1 MPDLPDDLAIHAR
14 AVTRVYKAKP
24 HPVTALG
31 GVDLD
36 VEPGEFFG
44 LLGPNGA
51 GKTTLIKIL
60 TTLLLPTSGTARVA
74 GFDVVH
80 ETAKIRRV
88 INIVSGGEQSGYGL
102 LTTREQLWMF
112 SQFYGLTQRDGWKR
126 VDELIEI
133 TGMTE
138 QRDQKVRT
146 LSTGQRQKL
155 NFARGLLNDPWVL
168 FLDEPTLGL
177 DVAAARDLR
186 EHTIAWKAEAPGRT
200 VLLTTHYMVEAE
212 QLCDRIAIVDRGRIL
227 ALGTPEELRRRVQA
241 ESIFRIELDQLPAN
255 GGLAAIGALPGVL
268 SAVAADGD
276 GDGHGEGAGSDR
288 VALKVRLADDSALT
302 SVVTAVAERG
312 SHLVGLAK
320 SEPSLEDVF
329 VELVGRG
336 FGDDDGKASLM
347 THYGTL
353 AKTPREAAEWS
364 TGRLIRVNLRAI
376 VGRAYPRVIGLTRE
390 PSWVFFEI
398 LLPFLAVSAFVFVY
412 RALDAPEEF
421 IGFVVLGG
429 AMTAFWL
436 NVVWM
441 MAAQFYWEKD
451 QGNLELYFS
460 APMNLMSIMAGM
472 AIGGLVMTSSRA
484 LAVIGIGAIVYG
496 VNFDV
501 QQPWLLGG
509 VFFLTMIPLYG
520 MGMLFASLFLMWGRE
535 AFHLA
540 QLLQEPIYFL
550 GGVNFPL
557 AAIGPIAGA
566 DWPSCRWPSAWT
578 RCASWPSRAAT
589 SQGCCRSGPRSPSWR
604 SWASSSSSP
613 RGSPCAISS
622 SSPGA
627 RDA

>member
-1 MPDLPDDLAIHAR
+1 MPDLQDDLAIHAR

-24 HPVTALG
+24 QPVTALG

-60 TTLLLPTSGTARVA
+60 TTLLIPTSGTARVA
-74 GFDVVH
+74 GFDVVN

-133 TGMTE
+133 TGLNE

-186 EHTIAWKAEAPGRT
+186 EHTISWKAEAPGRT

-227 ALGTPEELRRRVQA
+227 ALGTPEELRRRVQT
-241 ESIFRIELDQLPAN
+241 ESIFRIELDQLPEP
-255 GGLAAIGALPGVL
+255 GGLAGIGALPGVL
-268 SAVAADGD
+268 SAVHADVD
-276 GDGHGEGAGSDR
+276 GEGAGSDR
-288 VALKVRLADDSALT
+288 VAVKVALEDDSALT

-336 FGDDDGKASLM
+336 FGDDNGK
-347 THYGTL
+347 
-353 AKTPREAAEWS
+353 
-364 TGRLIRVNLRAI
+364 
-376 VGRAYPRVIGLTRE
+376 
-390 PSWVFFEI
+390 
-398 LLPFLAVSAFVFVY
+398 
-412 RALDAPEEF
+412 
-421 IGFVVLGG
+421 
-429 AMTAFWL
+429 
-436 NVVWM
+436 
-441 MAAQFYWEKD
+441 
-451 QGNLELYFS
+451 
-460 APMNLMSIMAGM
+460 
-472 AIGGLVMTSSRA
+472 SS
-484 LAVIGIGAIVYG
+484 
-496 VNFDV
+496 
-501 QQPWLLGG
+501 
-509 VFFLTMIPLYG
+509 
-520 MGMLFASLFLMWGRE
+520 
-535 AFHLA
+535 
-540 QLLQEPIYFL
+540 
-550 GGVNFPL
+550 
-557 AAIGPIAGA
+557 
-566 DWPSCRWPSAWT
+566 
-578 RCASWPSRAAT
+578 
-589 SQGCCRSGPRSPSWR
+589 
-604 SWASSSSSP
+604 
-613 RGSPCAISS
+613 
-622 SSPGA
+622 
-627 RDA
+627 